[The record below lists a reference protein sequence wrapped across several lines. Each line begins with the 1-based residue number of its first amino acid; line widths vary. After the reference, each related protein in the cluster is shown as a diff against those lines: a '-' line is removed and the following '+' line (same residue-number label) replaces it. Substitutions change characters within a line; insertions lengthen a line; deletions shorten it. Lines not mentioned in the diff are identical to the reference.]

1 MANCASDLP
10 LFLCSLYAP
19 PCMRHK
25 EKVPPC
31 RSLCSR
37 VRIGCESLMNRFGFS
52 WPKMMA
58 CERFPEA
65 SPNTLC
71 LDRPNMKTRQ
81 PSLTATI
88 RKGMFLLPLWI
99 INLNSQRGCLRTFTE
114 HITIFLSGKKTSKK
128 NQIKRAKIVFTFDD
142 NLWQITSFCRP
153 GESNTCK
160 PFSINTGLELSV
172 KLSCAR
178 THDKH
183 LFFSCWQPTR
193 KFFRNFLAWWEDIVV
208 PLDVSLYLN

>member
-19 PCMRHK
+19 PCMRHR

-37 VRIGCESLMNRFGFS
+37 VKIGCESLMNRFGFS

-65 SPNTLC
+65 TPATLC
-71 LDRPNMKTRQ
+71 LDKPNMKTRQ

-88 RKGMFLLPLWI
+88 RKGTFLLPLWI

-114 HITIFLSGKKTSKK
+114 HITIFLSGNKTSR
-128 NQIKRAKIVFTFDD
+128 NQIKRACIFIYVVFIFDD

-153 GESNTCK
+153 GESKIRK
-160 PFSINTGLELSV
+160 PFSKNTGLKLSI

-183 LFFSCWQPTR
+183 LATFFGAD
-193 KFFRNFLAWWEDIVV
+193 KLRNSLENSLPDDSILLFL
-208 PLDVSLYLN
+208 